1 VPLTAT
7 DQRPR
12 TSLVRT
18 LRGKLSKWPGEVC
31 GLSRQRPHREQ
42 HPQYF
47 LCTELS
53 LTAQQ
58 ILPISPKRWP
68 IAVDHVYVT
77 QHVGVADFRVQSYAA
92 TAKCF
97 AIVFLAWVFLPWRLN
112 HAHTK
117 EPWHSLADVV
127 RQHRYDHARTLLETA
142 CQEAA
147 TLGDY
152 LPVLHRLLCQPV

>member
-12 TSLVRT
+12 TDLGRT
-18 LRGKLSKWPGEVC
+18 LRGKLSKLPCEVC
-31 GLSRQRPHREQ
+31 VLSSQRPHRAQ
-42 HPQYF
+42 HPKYL

-58 ILPISPKRWP
+58 ILPIYPKRWP
-68 IAVDHVYVT
+68 IAVDNFYVT

-92 TAKCF
+92 TEKWV
-97 AIVFLAWVFLPWRLN
+97 AIVFLAWVVLPWRLN

-117 EPWHSLADVV
+117 EPWHALADVV
-127 RQHRYDHARTLLETA
+127 RQHRYDHARTLLEPA

-147 TLGDY
+147 KWGDY
-152 LPVLHRLLCQPV
+152 LPGLHRLLCQPV